1 MIEKLVSELPE
12 VYQPIF
18 GHSELSEQVS
28 RSCEDRLKSIIQV
41 YDSLQNSLGR
51 PLNVLDLGCAQGYFS
66 LNLAKHGATVCGV
79 DFLDK
84 NIAVCRA
91 LAKEN
96 PDLNVDFE
104 NCLIEDIAYRIKN
117 DQYDFVLGLSVFHH
131 IVHQKGIK
139 VVQDLLEHLA
149 NKCGCLIIEMALHE
163 EPLYWAS
170 AQPKDPREMIEAIAF
185 IHEVARYETHL
196 APIARPLFI
205 ASNRYWILGDRSAK
219 FDEWTFESHA
229 LADGTHQRSRRYYFN
244 NDSVLKM
251 YRLDHPR
258 GDFNQ
263 AEILRESEFLG
274 NIPLNFSAPKLRF
287 SGKSSRDIWISVEKL
302 PGNLLLDLIRE
313 EVDFD
318 SHAVLLSV
326 LNQLVAL
333 EAAGLYHD
341 DIRAWNILVDE
352 DKVFLIDH
360 GSISRIK
367 RDCVWPEN
375 IFLAFLIF
383 VKEIVSGVTDNSQ
396 GLRNISMSPYG
407 LPSIYGKWA
416 ALLWKCPLD
425 NWSFKLML
433 EVLKEISSDD
443 SDEYQYMPVDAWMN
457 AIEAVIQ
464 IQKKQWELASKD
476 AQLNKAALEK
486 FQETD
491 AKEIDELKSFLK
503 GWENKQENI
512 LAEISELK
520 VKSDFFLRDSLRNL
534 ENSLTE
540 KVIQAQS
547 LEGRLFSTFEQFR
560 NTEGKI
566 STLEMQSVELRSRLA
581 SEEVHAR
588 VQEAQ
593 VLQLS
598 TNLNYWW
605 SQARDLEMHL
615 HAIQHS
621 WSWRVTKPI
630 RFAADLLNSPV
641 ESFRRG
647 AKAIVDRFI
656 QILQFP
662 LSFFIAYVLR
672 KPRLSYRINQWILRF
687 PKLHQKLRD
696 VRNREDSASGHAL
709 LNSDL
714 DDSIEKAE
722 REVENLAPHA
732 KKIYAEMSAA
742 IEKKNRNI

>member
-1 MIEKLVSELPE
+1 MIKKLVSELPE

-18 GHSELSEQVS
+18 GHSELSGQVS

-41 YDSLQNSLGR
+41 YDSLQKSLGR
-51 PLNVLDLGCAQGYFS
+51 PLNILDLGCAQGYFS

-91 LAKEN
+91 LANEN

-104 NCLIEDIAYRIKN
+104 TCLIEDIAYRIKN
-117 DQYDFVLGLSVFHH
+117 DQYDLVLGLSVFHH

-149 NKCGCLIIEMALHE
+149 NKCGCLLIEMALRE
-163 EPLYWAS
+163 EPLYWAP

-196 APIARPLFI
+196 APVARPLFI
-205 ASNRYWILGDRSAK
+205 ASNRYWILGDISAK

-244 NDSVLKM
+244 NDTVLKM

-263 AEILRESEFLG
+263 AEILRESDFLG

-287 SGKSSRDIWISVEKL
+287 SGKSSRDIWIAVEKL
-302 PGNLLLDLIRE
+302 PGNLLLELIRE

-318 SHAVLLSV
+318 CHAILISV
-326 LNQLVAL
+326 LNELVAL

-341 DIRAWNILVDE
+341 DIRTWNVLVDE
-352 DKVFLIDH
+352 EKVFLIDH
-360 GSISRIK
+360 GSISKIK
-367 RDCVWPEN
+367 QDCVWPKN

-383 VKEIVSGVTDNSQ
+383 VKEVVSGVTDNSQ
-396 GLRNISMSPYG
+396 GLRTISMSPYG

-416 ALLWKCPLD
+416 SLLWRYPID

-433 EVLKEISSDD
+433 EVLNETSFDD
-443 SDEYQYMPVDAWMN
+443 SDEFRYMPIEAWMN
-457 AIEAVIQ
+457 AIETVIQ
-464 IQKKQWELASKD
+464 IQKKQSELASKNV
-476 AQLNKAALEK
+476 QLNKAALEK
-486 FQETD
+486 FQEND
-491 AKEIDELKSFLK
+491 AREIDELKSFLK
-503 GWENKQENI
+503 NLENKQANI

-520 VKSDFFLRDSLRNL
+520 VKSNFFLSDSLRNL

-540 KVIQAQS
+540 KIIQAQN
-547 LEGRLFSTFEQFR
+547 LEGRLFRNFEQSR
-560 NTEGKI
+560 NTEEKI
-566 STLEMQSVELRSRLA
+566 STLEMQSVELRTRLA
-581 SEEVHAR
+581 SAEAHAH
-588 VQEAQ
+588 VQEGQ

-605 SQARDLEMHL
+605 SQARDLEIHL
-615 HAIQHS
+615 HAIQDS
-621 WSWRVTKPI
+621 WSWRITKPI
-630 RFAADLLNSPV
+630 RFAADLINSPI

-647 AKAIVDRFI
+647 AKAVVDRFI

-662 LSFFIAYVLR
+662 LSFLIAYVLR
-672 KPRLSYRINQWILRF
+672 KPRLSYRVNQWILRF

-696 VRNREDSASGHAL
+696 FRNIENSASRHAL
-709 LNSDL
+709 PNLDLNDPVENS
-714 DDSIEKAE
+714 E
-722 REVENLAPHA
+722 RELENLAPHA

-742 IEKKNRNI
+742 IEKKNRDI